1 MGNRS
6 VIVIESKNYV
16 SPIALYGHWAGT
28 DNVRAVENVLAR
40 TDRVG
45 DPSYLT
51 AQLFHE
57 FSTMGG
63 YDGNLSF
70 GIDAYGYD
78 AGSWEDNDPIYVN
91 ADTGETSGKAF
102 RICKVANSYA

>member
-1 MGNRS
+1 VGNRS
-6 VIVIESKNYV
+6 FIVIESKQFV
-16 SPIALYGHWAGT
+16 SPIALYGHWSGT

-51 AQLFHE
+51 AQLL
-57 FSTMGG
+57 
-63 YDGNLSF
+63 NLSF

-78 AGSWEDNDPIYVN
+78 AGSWEDNDPIYVD
-91 ADTGETSGKAF
+91 ADTGKTSGEPF